1 MFPPLMNSNPLDV
14 QDGGKTAGMMSY
26 FFILGWSLAYFGYH
40 QTNKTSLSSFQL
52 RQTLLL
58 FTAYLGLRFAL
69 TLFLRGIWHAT
80 GIVSLTGLTGLVD
93 VSFVVL
99 WVIGLMGAINGQEK
113 PIPLLGRPAQ
123 NLFSNI

>member
-1 MFPPLMNSNPLDV
+1 MDSNPLHV

-40 QTNKTSLSSFQL
+40 QSNKTSLSSFQL

-58 FTAYLGLRFAL
+58 FTTYLAFRFGL
-69 TLFLRGIWHAT
+69 TLFLRDILDST
-80 GIVSLTGLTGLVD
+80 GIFTLTNLTGLID
-93 VSFVVL
+93 VSFVIL
-99 WVIGLMGAINGQEK
+99 WVIGLMGAINGEEK

>member
-1 MFPPLMNSNPLDV
+1 MNSNPLDV

-58 FTAYLGLRFAL
+58 FTSYLTVRFGI
-69 TLFLRGIWHAT
+69 TLVLHGVLNPT
-80 GIVSLTGLTGLVD
+80 GVLSLSHLTGFVDVTFVFLWVVGLV
-93 VSFVVL
+93 
-99 WVIGLMGAINGQEK
+99 GAINGQEK
-113 PIPLLGRPAQ
+113 PIPLLGRAAQ